1 VLRTDVQAPGIPV
14 LRLMQVSV
22 DPARGVVRAGLFG
35 FIGGGLAVFRPE
47 TGCTVMPDGKLRSV
61 ADNALGSAAAP
72 SRGRACAPSSSFMP
86 DIWLANVTPKASVRE
101 LGSSAVR

>member
-1 VLRTDVQAPGIPV
+1 MLRTDVQAPGIPV

-35 FIGGGLAVFRPE
+35 FIGGGLAVFRP
-47 TGCTVMPDGKLRSV
+47 
-61 ADNALGSAAAP
+61 DNALGSAAAP